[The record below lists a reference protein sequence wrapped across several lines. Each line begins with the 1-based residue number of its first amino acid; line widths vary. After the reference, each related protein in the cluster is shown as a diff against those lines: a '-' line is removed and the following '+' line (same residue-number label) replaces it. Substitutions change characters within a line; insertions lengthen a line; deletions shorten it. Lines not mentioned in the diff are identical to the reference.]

1 MILKSQRKRQRHPGC
16 TGKIS
21 RLSEK
26 RRHSSEL
33 PPWPEVNIDL
43 VCVHGFLA
51 RAGAMRAKRR
61 SIGAAHWRI
70 IESFFPES
78 RRHAF
83 PTAQEDCAIC
93 LAEAVAFR
101 EAKEHSIQEAK
112 AAREEEWQLNS
123 DATIAGTAF
132 NKAVLRTSESL
143 CVDDDSN
150 SYAGAKYKSIPPVS
164 SPCTKCATAISKA
177 KAGES
182 RPQNLEQLT
191 KEEEAAMIPSHLR
204 SSSSSSAGAKG
215 MLSHGCCT
223 VPSTGE
229 LLRGLLQRRS
239 LGYPPQA
246 HRGREAIAA
255 TGIRIPLCQGVYFLL
270 PHFWLRA
277 WRHYLRDHQAPR
289 PPPPDASA
297 LLCDGHMLPLIPP
310 HIRNFLHGQGPHR
323 EAPQG
328 SAGGQPWGP
337 LHGLSD
343 EDRVAQTICEILTEA
358 EYVALVS
365 AHRRSS
371 CNSGAAMPC
380 YDGFS
385 VAFSVSVDVTGISVQ
400 WRTQPCQSCDA
411 FHEHLLGGIV
421 TVKGSRHAHRRRRSS
436 SENSGDWNSG
446 NSGGNG
452 GGNGNHSGGGRQSP
466 SLSDHSGGRKSPG
479 PTRLVF

>member
-1 MILKSQRKRQRHPGC
+1 
-16 TGKIS
+16 
-21 RLSEK
+21 
-26 RRHSSEL
+26 
-33 PPWPEVNIDL
+33 
-43 VCVHGFLA
+43 
-51 RAGAMRAKRR
+51 MRAKRR

-83 PTAQEDCAIC
+83 PTTQEECAIC

-101 EAKEHSIQEAK
+101 EAKERSVQEAK
-112 AAREEEWQLNS
+112 AAREEEWQLHS
-123 DATIAGTAF
+123 DATITGTAF
-132 NKAVLRTSESL
+132 NEAVLRKSEYL

-150 SYAGAKYKSIPPVS
+150 SYIGAKSISPVS
-164 SPCTKCATAISKA
+164 LPSTKCATTISKA

-182 RPQNLEQLT
+182 RPQNLEHLT

-204 SSSSSSAGAKG
+204 SSSLSSVGAKG
-215 MLSHGCCT
+215 MPSNGCRT
-223 VPSTGE
+223 MPSIGE

-255 TGIRIPLCQGVYFLL
+255 SGIRIPLCQGVYFLL

-277 WRHYLRDHQAPR
+277 WRHYLKDHQAPR

-297 LLCDGHMLPLIPP
+297 LLCDCHMLPLIPP
-310 HIRNFLHGQGPHR
+310 HILDFLHGQGQHR

-343 EDRVAQTICEILTEA
+343 EDRAAQTICEILTEA
-358 EYVALVS
+358 EYIALVS
-365 AHRRSS
+365 AHQRSS
-371 CNSGAAMPC
+371 CNSRAAMPP

-385 VAFSVSVDVTGISVQ
+385 VVFSISSRLSVQ

-411 FHEHLLGGIV
+411 VHEHLLGGII
-421 TVKGSRHAHRRRRSS
+421 TAKCSRHGHRRRRSS
-436 SENSGDWNSG
+436 SGNSGDW
-446 NSGGNG
+446 NG
-452 GGNGNHSGGGRQSP
+452 GGNGNYSRDGRQSP
-466 SLSDHSGGRKSPG
+466 SLSDNGGRKSPG
-479 PTRLVF
+479 PMRLVF